1 MDTRTWTQLRS
12 EAVTFSHQ
20 SSPGLSQSESV
31 MTFPEPL
38 LQLTVSMC
46 WCGFGW
52 SAVWLQISG
61 LPAAA
66 ALKWTEW
73 SQSDVQRNALQVSVT
88 ALHAVRST
96 EVMSTL
102 AQWASLKP
110 AHCKQ
115 PMLTCQRPRLV
126 RQGELSLQFLLTNDD
141 RVEMDMAVVVH
152 LSQPSLCSDTTARGS
167 VPTAGSPATTSSVH
181 HEFIPRGQMIRVDF
195 CCIVLSCPL
204 ENTQGKCSGRSI
216 EVPLKTIQK
225 CTWRWPWVSLKQ
237 ICMDLFLGTS
247 LKHVMPTTIYV

>member
-1 MDTRTWTQLRS
+1 
-12 EAVTFSHQ
+12 
-20 SSPGLSQSESV
+20 
-31 MTFPEPL
+31 MTFPEARLQPL
-38 LQLTVSMC
+38 LQLTVCMC
-46 WCGFGW
+46 WCGFGC

-102 AQWASLKP
+102 AQWATLKP

-115 PMLTCQRPRLV
+115 PMLTCQWRWMV

-141 RVEMDMAVVVH
+141 SLNGYGWCCSFKPTQPLQWYHCSRQCAESWVSSYDQRCAPWICSPGSDDQSGLLLYSPELSFGEHSGEMW
-152 LSQPSLCSDTTARGS
+152 T
-167 VPTAGSPATTSSVH
+167 
-181 HEFIPRGQMIRVDF
+181 
-195 CCIVLSCPL
+195 
-204 ENTQGKCSGRSI
+204 KSGRSI

-225 CTWRWPWVSLKQ
+225 CTWRWPWV
-237 ICMDLFLGTS
+237 FLS
-247 LKHVMPTTIYV
+247 R

>member
-1 MDTRTWTQLRS
+1 MLGPDCCRCAIKSVKEEERLLWSCLWIHALGQNSGLRL
-12 EAVTFSHQ
+12 SH
-20 SSPGLSQSESV
+20 SHIHPGFSQSESV

-102 AQWASLKP
+102 AQWATLKP

-115 PMLTCQRPRLV
+115 PMLTCQRPRLA

-141 RVEMDMAVVVH
+141 RV
-152 LSQPSLCSDTTARGS
+152 
-167 VPTAGSPATTSSVH
+167 
-181 HEFIPRGQMIRVDF
+181 
-195 CCIVLSCPL
+195 
-204 ENTQGKCSGRSI
+204 
-216 EVPLKTIQK
+216 
-225 CTWRWPWVSLKQ
+225 
-237 ICMDLFLGTS
+237 
-247 LKHVMPTTIYV
+247 